1 MSSDQKEVIKSNE
14 IQEVQYVDPL
24 SIKDIKE
31 IVNSDDLEK
40 DTVWWRC
47 KECNI
52 FLYAEVFI
60 VCLLFL

>member
-1 MSSDQKEVIKSNE
+1 MSSDNKEVIKSNE

-52 FLYAEVFI
+52 FLYTEVLI
-60 VCLLFL
+60 TCLLFP